1 MALFTKPED
10 SESGGGPPVSPV
22 LRLDSHRGRCSHVG
36 LPEDHGL
43 GASLTAASLSFII
56 VILIAH
62 PRYSWP
68 LSSEHE
74 DSVQTC
80 VCVYSGCVDDNSRFR
95 APAPQRLQYPL
106 IKEYSL
112 NHIRDP
118 YNLRNIP

>member
-10 SESGGGPPVSPV
+10 SESGGGPPVSPA

-80 VCVYSGCVDDNSRFR
+80 VCVCVLVAWTTILDFEHLL
-95 APAPQRLQYPL
+95 P
-106 IKEYSL
+106 
-112 NHIRDP
+112 RDS
-118 YNLRNIP
+118 NIP